1 MPGRVETMSQE
12 PATTAAT
19 ATATAEPWPPMPPRA
34 SLSLTSAELGL
45 DVAATSP
52 AIALDDVAVGYGRT
66 TVLSGLSLTVE
77 RGELVGIVGPS
88 GSGKSTLLRLL
99 TAGADRHHGSVE
111 VLGEPV
117 HRRPPPRVGY
127 VPQLDNVDRTFPLSV
142 LQVVLLGD
150 TAGSARLPW
159 FSRAERARAHDL
171 LDRLGLDGL
180 HGRRLSALSG
190 GQQQRAFVARA
201 LFRRSELLLLDEPT
215 SGVDPTTR
223 RDVLGVL
230 AELHRTGLTVVLT
243 THDLNAVAAHLP
255 RVVCLNGRITA
266 DGHPNA
272 VLTPEVLAA
281 TYGGEMRVLT
291 ERGRVVVV
299 DAPPPGLAP
308 SVLRDDGVAS

>member
-1 MPGRVETMSQE
+1 MSHDPVTTVAADRWTTPTT
-12 PATTAAT
+12 PA
-19 ATATAEPWPPMPPRA
+19 P
-34 SLSLTSAELGL
+34 LSLAPLDLGL
-45 DVAATSP
+45 DAAATTP
-52 AIALDDVAVGYGRT
+52 AISLDEVAVGYGRT

-99 TAGADRHHGSVE
+99 TAGADRHGGRLE
-111 VLGEPV
+111 VLGQRV
-117 HRRPPPRVGY
+117 GRRPPARVGY
-127 VPQLDNVDRTFPLSV
+127 VPQLENVDRTFPLSI

-150 TAGSARLPW
+150 TASSARLPW
-159 FSRAERARAHDL
+159 FSRAERARAREL

-180 HGRRLSALSG
+180 HEQRLSALSG

-230 AELHRTGLTVVLT
+230 AELHRAGLTVVLT

-255 RVVCLNGRITA
+255 RVVCLHGRITA
-266 DGHPNA
+266 DGHPSA
-272 VLTPEVLAA
+272 VLTPDVLAE
-281 TYGGEMRVLT
+281 TYGGEMRVVT
-291 ERGRVVVV
+291 DRGRVVVL
-299 DAPPPGLAP
+299 DAPPPGLGP
-308 SVLRDDGVAS
+308 SMVCDGGAAS